1 MWSPGSMPRAA
12 KGGVCR
18 ASAGPARGCGR
29 GASVVQGGR
38 AFEPA
43 EPDVPGLGLV
53 DSMAVDGGSNV
64 CVDTL
69 CTGLTVAAL
78 NREVRRHVRLP
89 DQFTTDVW
97 FVGRG

>member
-1 MWSPGSMPRAA
+1 MPNSMPRAA

-18 ASAGPARGCGR
+18 ASAGPAWGCGR
-29 GASVVQGGR
+29 VDSIVQGGR
-38 AFEPA
+38 AVELA
-43 EPDVPGLGLV
+43 KPDVPGLELV

-64 CVDTL
+64 CVNTP
-69 CTGLTVAAL
+69 CTGHTVVAP
-78 NREVRRHVRLP
+78 NGEVRRHVRLP